1 MTTLIDA
8 PAPYAVAPGAGADV
22 EGLRL
27 HLMTLLAQLSELE
40 MRAQQPHRKN
50 ARALVAEAQHDYDQA
65 AREVNEHRYPEALAS
80 IARAYRVI
88 HLEIMPHLARWAA
101 ATNNPDERERLNTL
115 VGELAAVFGDE
126 EAA

>member
-8 PAPYAVAPGAGADV
+8 PAAYAVAPGAGADV

-27 HLMTLLAQLSELE
+27 HLMTLLAHLSELE

-50 ARALVAEAQHDYDQA
+50 ARALVAEAQHAYDQA
-65 AREVNEHRYPEALAS
+65 AREVNEHRYPEARAS
-80 IARAYRVI
+80 IARAYRLI
-88 HLEIMPHLARWAA
+88 HLELMPHLARWAA
-101 ATNNPDERERLNTL
+101 SASDPDERERLTAL
-115 VGELAAVFGDE
+115 VAELAAAFGDE